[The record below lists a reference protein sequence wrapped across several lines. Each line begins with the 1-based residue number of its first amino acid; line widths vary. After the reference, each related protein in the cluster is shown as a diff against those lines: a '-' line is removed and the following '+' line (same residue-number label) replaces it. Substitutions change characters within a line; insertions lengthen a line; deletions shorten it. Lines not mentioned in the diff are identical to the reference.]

1 MNKTSI
7 KKIVLVC
14 LIACFALNTTAV
26 AAMIACHKS
35 TMVQTY
41 VSSTDVPCHGADK
54 MDLNPMSIKT
64 EIDTQATV
72 IKDQRIQDHTTQ
84 DHSAECQSFSCGHC
98 PLLTQALPPNTL
110 GWFPSNHTNYP
121 PYDDINVSAIADGI
135 DYPPKHLS

>member
-14 LIACFALNTTAV
+14 LIACFALNTTAA
-26 AAMIACHKS
+26 AAMMTCHES
-35 TMVQTY
+35 TMAQAHI
-41 VSSTDVPCHGADK
+41 SSTEAPCHGADK
-54 MDLNPMSIKT
+54 KDLKSISAKT
-64 EIDTQATV
+64 EIYTQATV
-72 IKDQRIQDHTTQ
+72 IQDYTTH

-98 PLLTQALPPNTL
+98 PIVTQTLLYNTL